1 MPSTTLKVCRVH
13 TVFSGRIADQVIL
26 KDLNGSG
33 TYFTYVASGAAGET
47 AVIEGS
53 VDGVVWVDV
62 LALTVTDKPDM
73 ATVQHVF
80 RWLRFSGSAHLGIA
94 RGAA

>member
-1 MPSTTLKVCRVH
+1 MPSTTLKVRRVH

-33 TYFTYVASGAAGET
+33 ACFTYVASGAAGET
-47 AVIEGS
+47 ATVQGS
-53 VDGVVWVDV
+53 VDGVVWIDV
-62 LALTVTDKPDM
+62 LTLTVTDKPDV
-73 ATVQHVF
+73 ATVQHVY
-80 RWLRFSGSAHLGIA
+80 RWLRFGGNAHLGIA